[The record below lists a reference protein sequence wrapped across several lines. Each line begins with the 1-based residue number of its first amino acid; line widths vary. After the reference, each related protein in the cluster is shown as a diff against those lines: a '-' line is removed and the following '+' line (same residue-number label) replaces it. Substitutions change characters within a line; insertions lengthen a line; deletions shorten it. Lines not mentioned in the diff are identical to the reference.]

1 MREEYPV
8 VGMSGLV
15 YTVVVGPDEVPE
27 RVMKA
32 PPGSIV
38 WVKHSRYRSP
48 DGTILPR
55 GGLTVV
61 GIRIPTGFVFG
72 WSVCS
77 KADGFCKA
85 HGIARAAMRAE
96 DGFQNNEFIHGIDRI
111 PASSAPLWKGV
122 LPRWGATRT
131 IPWLYGGRAG
141 GVNLFPSV
149 INELSNELYSID
161 PYRDIARLGHWL
173 RIHKGGRG

>member
-8 VGMSGLV
+8 VGTSGLV

-27 RVMKA
+27 RVMQA
-32 PPGSIV
+32 PPSSIV

-77 KADGFCKA
+77 KADGFCKS
-85 HGIARAAMRAE
+85 HGISRAFLRAYE
-96 DGFQNNEFIHGIDRI
+96 GLRSNEFIHGIDRI
-111 PASSAPLWKGV
+111 PVSSAPLWEGI
-122 LPRWGATRT
+122 LPRWGTART
-131 IPWLYGGRAG
+131 IPWLFDGD
-141 GVNLFPSV
+141 GVSLSLPLV
-149 INELSNELYSID
+149 RELANEIFSID